1 MCHSPVTGG
10 AWNALIE
17 PKIILVMRNNLKNM
31 DIHVEGRKASIVW
44 TLYILTG
51 FVTVDNEARI

>member
-1 MCHSPVTGG
+1 MCHSPAAGG

-17 PKIILVMRNNLKNM
+17 PKIILVMPNNLKNM
-31 DIHVEGRKASIVW
+31 DCIHVEGRKASIVW
-44 TLYILTG
+44 TLYILS